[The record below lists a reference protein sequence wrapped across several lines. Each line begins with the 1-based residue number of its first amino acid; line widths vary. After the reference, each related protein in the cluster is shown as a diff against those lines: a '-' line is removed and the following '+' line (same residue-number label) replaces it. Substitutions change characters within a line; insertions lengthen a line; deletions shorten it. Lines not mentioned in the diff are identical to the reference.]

1 MLKVVIV
8 CNSGQGTSVVLKDR
22 LEKTIPGN
30 EYETSSLNKI
40 HEVASDYDV
49 VLTFN
54 ALEPWVQKSLKD
66 AGIVANVKTIEGFN
80 QFAKDL
86 FNDYLSQD

>member
-1 MLKVVIV
+1 MLRVVVV

-30 EYETSSLNKI
+30 EYDTSSLDKI
-40 HEVASDYDV
+40 QDVASGYDV
-49 VLTFN
+49 ILTFN
-54 ALEPWVQKSLKD
+54 ALEPYVKKALED
-66 AGIVANVKTIEGFN
+66 AGVEGRVKTIGGFN